1 MPRKKPQPEKA
12 PTSRR
17 LEDLG
22 EDSLWRRRR
31 EEREAREA
39 RESAKRERKERQG

>member
-1 MPRKKPQPEKA
+1 MPRKKPEPEKE
-12 PTSRR
+12 PPSRR

-31 EEREAREA
+31 AEREEREAREA
-39 RESAKRERKERQG
+39 AKREREERQG